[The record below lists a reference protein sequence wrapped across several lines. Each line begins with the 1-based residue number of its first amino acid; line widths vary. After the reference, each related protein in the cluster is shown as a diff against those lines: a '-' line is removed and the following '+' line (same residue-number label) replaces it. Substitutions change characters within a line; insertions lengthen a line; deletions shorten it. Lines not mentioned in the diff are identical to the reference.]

1 MPTATIAARAMVP
14 SSSSS
19 SAVSS
24 SSSSSSSSRK
34 TAAKASSRARVT
46 SRGARG
52 AAVVTRAGRVQRMGG
67 GYLAPMNA
75 KAHGPRFHEYGGFD
89 IDPELQ
95 HNRVAYIRER
105 CDVVTKEFPNAVGM
119 DDFLFRTE
127 VMLRRFGFTADNSIA
142 LTSLCRDE
150 ITFPL
155 KNAIHDIFGY
165 SLDVDGLGG
174 VITAGTTG
182 LAAGLSHSPTDYAT
196 GKERYVLFALPHIA
210 IDAEG
215 RVGSILRAGRQG
227 QSCACGALVKM
238 QPMFK
243 QFKEGKLDMKMEECA
258 HDPLDPE
265 FSILTR
271 RMMTAVEKDK
281 IPNGGLPLVEVT
293 RLADR
298 VIRSDLDKLIQKT
311 VDVSKADYAVVTGI
325 QIHSTTATNRT
336 WHPNLEF
343 ISPTSMYVVKDG
355 VRHDMDVLA
364 IDPPTPRQLF
374 HIAGGDEIFDL
385 PLPRRSWP
393 GL

>member
-1 MPTATIAARAMVP
+1 M
-14 SSSSS
+14 
-19 SAVSS
+19 
-24 SSSSSSSSRK
+24 
-34 TAAKASSRARVT
+34 
-46 SRGARG
+46 RGQHP
-52 AAVVTRAGRVQRMGG
+52 V
-67 GYLAPMNA
+67 AP
-75 KAHGPRFHEYGGFD
+75 HGPRFHEYGGFD

-95 HNRVAYIRER
+95 HSRVSYLRER
-105 CDVVTKEFPNAVGM
+105 VEAVTKEFPNAIGM

-127 VMLRRFGFTADNSIA
+127 VMLRRFGFTTDNSIA

-155 KNAIHDIFGY
+155 KNAIDDIFGY
-165 SLDVDGLGG
+165 SMDLDGLGG
-174 VITAGTTG
+174 IISAGITG
-182 LAAGLSHSPTDYAT
+182 LGAGLSHSPTDHLT
-196 GKERYVLFALPHIA
+196 GKERYVLFAMPHIA

-215 RVGSILRAGRQG
+215 RVGSIVRAGRRG

-243 QFKEGKLDMKMEECA
+243 QYKEGTLEMGLDEGG

-271 RMMTAVEKDK
+271 RLITAVNKDE
-281 IPNGGLPLVEVT
+281 IPDKGLPLSDVT

-298 VIRSDLDKLIQKT
+298 VIRRDLDKLIGKT
-311 VDVSKADYAVVTGI
+311 VDVTKSDYAVVTGI
-325 QIHSTTATNRT
+325 QIHSTAANNRT
-336 WHPNLEF
+336 WHPALEF

-374 HIAGGDEIFDL
+374 HIAGGEEIAEL
-385 PLPRRSWP
+385 PSPRRSWP